1 MNLKFEFNNMDHK
14 ELDVWKES
22 MKLTALCYEISAQFP
37 SYENYV
43 LKQQFLRSAISIPS
57 NIAEGS
63 GRKSDVE
70 LMRFLNIALGS
81 LAELETQYLIACQQ
95 NYFEK
100 TVTFEN
106 QFETVRKLILGFRNY
121 IKNKNS

>member
-1 MNLKFEFNNMDHK
+1 MDHK
-14 ELDVWKES
+14 DLEVWKES
-22 MKLTALCYEISAQFP
+22 MKLTALSYELSNTFP
-37 SYENYV
+37 SSENYI

-70 LMRFLNIALGS
+70 LMRFLDIALGS

-95 NYFEK
+95 NYLEK

-106 QFETVRKLILGFRNY
+106 QIASVRKLILGFRNY
-121 IKNKNS
+121 LRNKK

>member
-1 MNLKFEFNNMDHK
+1 MDHK

-22 MKLTALCYEISAQFP
+22 MKLTGLSYELSNKFP
-37 SYENYV
+37 SFENFI

-63 GRKSDVE
+63 GRKTDVE
-70 LMRFLNIALGS
+70 LMRFLDIALGS

-95 NYFEK
+95 NYLEK
-100 TVTFEN
+100 TITFEN
-106 QFETVRKLILGFRNY
+106 QVESVRKLILGFRNY
-121 IKNKNS
+121 LKNKKN